1 SHEHRAPNVLPHE
14 TRDALRAVVIDLPLP
29 SYIPESYAPDIEGR
43 LALYQRIAGLR
54 STEEVEALAQET
66 ADRFGALPEALANLL
81 SIVRLRIVGATAG
94 IGAIRIEGGEV
105 LITSEGRPFGER
117 LLPRLPS
124 GVRLGRNQIRMDRAA
139 LGEQWLAA
147 IEMLLTLL
155 AGARA
160 PMAV

>member
-1 SHEHRAPNVLPHE
+1 M
-14 TRDALRAVVIDLPLP
+14 
-29 SYIPESYAPDIEGR
+29 
-43 LALYQRIAGLR
+43 
-54 STEEVEALAQET
+54 
-66 ADRFGALPEALANLL
+66 
-81 SIVRLRIVGATAG
+81 
-94 IGAIRIEGGEV
+94 
-105 LITSEGRPFGER
+105 LITSERRPFGER
-117 LLPRLPS
+117 LLPRLPT